1 MNQIK
6 SEYTRGDTECVELYN
21 DTYKILEKTN
31 EALWDTNIDYP
42 IIVAKARLA
51 DYEESTTP
59 VDLEKLK
66 KFDELEKTRNSKL
79 IITQ

>member
-1 MNQIK
+1 M
-6 SEYTRGDTECVELYN
+6 CELYN

-31 EALWDTNIDYP
+31 EALWDTNIDHP
-42 IIVAKARLA
+42 IIVTKTRLA
-51 DYEESTTP
+51 DCEENTTP

>member
-6 SEYTRGDTECVELYN
+6 SEYNRGDTECVELYN

-42 IIVAKARLA
+42 IIVAKARLV